1 MYQWK
6 TYNNRWKGEGIY
18 HLTFVLR
25 ERLPILGT
33 LLGDIQSASVEP
45 SPIGRLILDDIHN
58 IENRHTGVQVYCSMI
73 MPDHL
78 HLLLYIKREIGKS
91 VKELARGM
99 RQGWKQLALEADF
112 APPFIRPLYHK
123 GQLNAM
129 FQYIRCNPRRA
140 MLRRQNPDLFRLR
153 RELQVEGLT
162 FTALGNLFLLDYPER
177 QAIVCSRSAPKE
189 KIASQQASTLQAAQ
203 EGKVSY
209 SGAVSAGEKQIVRA
223 IREAGLPVVVVLND
237 GFPPAGSEHERYY
250 KPGGVYFEACAAGR
264 LLLLEPTATT
274 MTSERV
280 VTLTEQALRNKA
292 EAKHQDYVPLPHT
305 SKRWRMMAN
314 NCIAEILA
322 DIER

>member
-25 ERLPILGT
+25 ERQPILGT
-33 LLGDIQSASVEP
+33 LLGDTQSASVEP

-129 FQYIRCNPRRA
+129 FQYIRCNPCRA
-140 MLRRQNPDLFRLR
+140 MLRRQNPNLFRLR

-162 FTALGNLFLLDYPER
+162 FTALGNLFLLDYPE
-177 QAIVCSRSAPKE
+177 
-189 KIASQQASTLQAAQ
+189 
-203 EGKVSY
+203 
-209 SGAVSAGEKQIVRA
+209 
-223 IREAGLPVVVVLND
+223 
-237 GFPPAGSEHERYY
+237 
-250 KPGGVYFEACAAGR
+250 
-264 LLLLEPTATT
+264 
-274 MTSERV
+274 
-280 VTLTEQALRNKA
+280 
-292 EAKHQDYVPLPHT
+292 
-305 SKRWRMMAN
+305 
-314 NCIAEILA
+314 
-322 DIER
+322 